1 MNEIKRVFNM
11 IWLTGDFKARRT
23 PSDKSLRNK
32 AFNIAKN
39 PKYDGYQRGP
49 ASMVYNFLIKSLK
62 VALVL
67 IMKLNKIN
75 KLLKNYTSQLLTIFK
90 KKSLL
95 FI

>member
-1 MNEIKRVFNM
+1 MRNGG
-11 IWLTGDFKARRT
+11 LARRT
-23 PSDKSLRNK
+23 APHKVLRNK

-49 ASMVYNFLIKSLK
+49 ASMVNNFLIKSLK
-62 VALVL
+62 VAVVL

-75 KLLKNYTSQLLTIFK
+75 KLLKNYTSQLLTTFK